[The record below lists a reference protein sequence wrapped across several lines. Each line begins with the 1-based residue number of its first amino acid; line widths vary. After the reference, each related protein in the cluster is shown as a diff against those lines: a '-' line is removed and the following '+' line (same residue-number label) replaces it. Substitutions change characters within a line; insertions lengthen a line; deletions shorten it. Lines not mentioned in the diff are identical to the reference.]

1 MATKSGRKGRYI
13 CKVGYLDV
21 YAKDTF
27 KPKKESKYNYIKPD
41 VASTVYDVYHSKKL
55 VDKGFKTKDLAV
67 TRAVELLGEKAK
79 IYGL

>member
-55 VDKGFKTKDLAV
+55 VDKRVQNKRFGNQKSCRV
-67 TRAVELLGEKAK
+67 VR
-79 IYGL
+79 